1 MKKIITIVSV
11 LVILSSSVFAKP
23 ATRIKFAKGA
33 TKVVVNGKLNGYK
46 GLEKYVV
53 RLRSGQRLQ
62 ISSNKSIT
70 LSVFDP
76 KGEDVMD
83 RAANCNGTADISPTV
98 AGDYK
103 IEVTECL
110 KADPWKGN
118 YKLTLKVK

>member
-1 MKKIITIVSV
+1 MKKIIAFISIT
-11 LVILSSSVFAKP
+11 VIFSLSVFAKP
-23 ATRIKFAKGA
+23 ATRIKFPKGA

-46 GLEKYVV
+46 SSVNYVV
-53 RLRSGQRLQ
+53 RLRAGQRMQ
-62 ISSNKSIT
+62 IGGDKPIT
-70 LSVFDP
+70 LTVLAP
-76 KGEDVMD
+76 NGEDVMD

-118 YKLTLKVK
+118 FKLTVKVK

>member
-1 MKKIITIVSV
+1 MKNIIAVVSILIV
-11 LVILSSSVFAKP
+11 LSASVFAKP

-33 TKVVVNGKLNGYK
+33 TKVIVNGKLSSYK
-46 GLEKYVV
+46 DLEKYVV
-53 RLRSGQRLQ
+53 RLRAGQRMQ
-62 ISSNKSIT
+62 ISGNRYIT
-70 LSVFDP
+70 LSVFAP
-76 KGEDVMD
+76 NGEDVTD

-110 KADPWKGN
+110 KADAWKGN

>member
-1 MKKIITIVSV
+1 MKKIIAIISI
-11 LVILSSSVFAKP
+11 LIILSASVFAKP

-33 TKVVVNGKLNGYK
+33 TKVVVSGKLNGYK

-53 RLRSGQRLQ
+53 RLRAGQRLQ
-62 ISSNKSIT
+62 ISGNRYIT
-70 LSVFDP
+70 LSVLDP

>member
-1 MKKIITIVSV
+1 MKKIIAIVSI
-11 LVILSSSVFAKP
+11 LIILSSTVFAKP

-33 TKVVVNGKLNGYK
+33 TKVVVNGKLSGYK

-53 RLRSGQRLQ
+53 RLRAGQRLQ
-62 ISSNKSIT
+62 ISSDKYIT
-70 LSVFDP
+70 LSVSAP
-76 KGEDVMD
+76 NGEDVMD

-118 YKLTLKVK
+118 FKLTLKVK